1 MARHETV
8 VLVDDLTGNES
19 DTVRTREFGID
30 GKTFEI
36 DLDEDNSNE
45 LDDLLAVYIEH
56 ARRTGG
62 RAKRGTV
69 TKVTGGYDR
78 ETTKQIREWARKEGM
93 EVSDR
98 GRLPSN
104 IAQAWEQAHQG
115 SAA

>member
-36 DLDEDNSNE
+36 DLDEANSNE
-45 LDDLLAVYIEH
+45 LDDVLAVYIEH
-56 ARRTGG
+56 ARRIGG

-69 TKVTGGYDR
+69 TKVTGGYDH
-78 ETTKQIREWARKEGM
+78 ETTKQIRSWARQQGM
-93 EVSDR
+93 DVSDR
-98 GRLPSN
+98 GRLPGN
-104 IAQAWEQAHQG
+104 VTQAWEKAHQG